1 MIISH
6 FAMATQAMAG
16 VKLFSLAL
24 ASLMTKPVFDLLSTN
39 AVILP

>member
-24 ASLMTKPVFDLLSTN
+24 ATRSVNPVFDLLLTN